1 LLRSFLAGT
10 KSRTTVCLNR
20 VSALCWRIVGGPLAG
35 RNRRD
40 GIGPT
45 FDVSSVRNVE
55 NAFTASGQPLL
66 ALARSERPEE
76 F

>member
-1 LLRSFLAGT
+1 VEVRWQDA
-10 KSRTTVCLNR
+10 
-20 VSALCWRIVGGPLAG
+20 IVGTGSGPV
-35 RNRRD
+35 
-40 GIGPT
+40 